1 MTKEIKSQKKEVE
14 KEMGG
19 RMKRILA
26 IGILLFI
33 LLTLLHFLYTAFT
46 GGSKESLLAHL
57 FLLMI
62 VPAVF
67 YVLQWITNLIRRE

>member
-1 MTKEIKSQKKEVE
+1 
-14 KEMGG
+14 
-19 RMKRILA
+19 MKRILV
-26 IGILLFI
+26 IVVLVFI

-67 YVLQWITNLIRRE
+67 YVLQWVTNLIRKE

>member
-1 MTKEIKSQKKEVE
+1 
-14 KEMGG
+14 
-19 RMKRILA
+19 MKRILA
-26 IGILLFI
+26 IVVLVFI

-46 GGSKESLLAHL
+46 GGSNESLLAHL

-67 YVLQWITNLIRRE
+67 YVLQWVTNLIRRE

>member
-1 MTKEIKSQKKEVE
+1 
-14 KEMGG
+14 
-19 RMKRILA
+19 MKRILA
-26 IGILLFI
+26 LVVLVFI

-57 FLLMI
+57 FLLMV

-67 YVLQWITNLIRRE
+67 YVLQWVTNLIRKE

>member
-1 MTKEIKSQKKEVE
+1 
-14 KEMGG
+14 
-19 RMKRILA
+19 MKRILA
-26 IGILLFI
+26 MVVLVFI

>member
-1 MTKEIKSQKKEVE
+1 
-14 KEMGG
+14 
-19 RMKRILA
+19 MKRILA
-26 IGILLFI
+26 MVVLVFI

-67 YVLQWITNLIRRE
+67 YVLQWVTNLIRRE

>member
-1 MTKEIKSQKKEVE
+1 
-14 KEMGG
+14 
-19 RMKRILA
+19 MKRILA
-26 IGILLFI
+26 IVVLVFI

>member
-1 MTKEIKSQKKEVE
+1 
-14 KEMGG
+14 
-19 RMKRILA
+19 MKRILA
-26 IGILLFI
+26 MVVLVFI

-67 YVLQWITNLIRRE
+67 YVLQWVTNLIRKE

>member
-1 MTKEIKSQKKEVE
+1 
-14 KEMGG
+14 
-19 RMKRILA
+19 MKRILA
-26 IGILLFI
+26 IVVLLFI
-33 LLTLLHFLYTAFT
+33 FATLVHFLYTAFT

-67 YVLQWITNLIRRE
+67 YVLQWVSKLIRRDQ

>member
-1 MTKEIKSQKKEVE
+1 
-14 KEMGG
+14 
-19 RMKRILA
+19 MKRILA
-26 IGILLFI
+26 IVVLVFI

-57 FLLMI
+57 FLLMV

-67 YVLQWITNLIRRE
+67 YVLQWVTNLIRRE

>member
-1 MTKEIKSQKKEVE
+1 
-14 KEMGG
+14 
-19 RMKRILA
+19 MKRILA
-26 IGILLFI
+26 IVVLVFI

-67 YVLQWITNLIRRE
+67 FVLQWVTNLIRKE

>member
-1 MTKEIKSQKKEVE
+1 
-14 KEMGG
+14 
-19 RMKRILA
+19 MKRILA
-26 IGILLFI
+26 IVVLVFI
-33 LLTLLHFLYTAFT
+33 LLTLLHFLYIAFT

-67 YVLQWITNLIRRE
+67 YVLQWVTNLIRKE

>member
-1 MTKEIKSQKKEVE
+1 
-14 KEMGG
+14 
-19 RMKRILA
+19 MKRIFAILA
-26 IGILLFI
+26 LAFI

-57 FLLMI
+57 FLLMV

>member
-1 MTKEIKSQKKEVE
+1 
-14 KEMGG
+14 
-19 RMKRILA
+19 MKRILV
-26 IGILLFI
+26 IVVLVFI

-46 GGSKESLLAHL
+46 GGSKESRLADL

-67 YVLQWITNLIRRE
+67 YVLQGGTNLIRKV

>member
-1 MTKEIKSQKKEVE
+1 
-14 KEMGG
+14 
-19 RMKRILA
+19 MKRILA
-26 IGILLFI
+26 IVVLLFI
-33 LLTLLHFLYTAFT
+33 FATLIHFLYTAFT

-67 YVLQWITNLIRRE
+67 YVLQWVSKLIRRD